1 MDREEY
7 LEWISEGFTLLR
19 KSAFNRCLV
28 TKDCNERP
36 IRAHSVSRS
45 VLMDI
50 QANGHV
56 ISPGTKLSTSRSRY
70 PEPALRFLHRGIRQ
84 ASTGNFACQLHDGI
98 FTPIDDE
105 AMDFGDRKI
114 LNLLFYRAVIRELWQ
129 LLRVQRAVMWL
140 EERMRLP
147 GPQSAHPENRQKA
160 LDDLAA
166 RLRLLIDTDNP
177 NNHAVQIEHIVR
189 RFKTDQPVVAASCA
203 GGGSELAFD
212 RVTGRELSQNELH
225 SITRREPNTC
235 WGLTVVPR
243 RYEHVVVAS
252 WIKGSLATHYFRH
265 LTEVSG
271 RELQAAVSGDLIYFC
286 ENWFLH
292 PTVWKS
298 YGEKKQQAIL
308 KAYDNLM
315 ELQRGE
321 YKWFDRVNKSW
332 YSYLRIPNRH
342 QLNLFSYRQSTT
354 P

>member
-1 MDREEY
+1 MDRDDY
-7 LEWISEGFTLLR
+7 REWTSEGFTLLQ
-19 KSAFNRCLV
+19 KNAFNPCLA
-28 TKDCNERP
+28 TKDCNEHS
-36 IRAHSVSRS
+36 IRAHSVSRA

-56 ISPGTKLSTSRSRY
+56 ISPGTKLLGSKSGYSQ
-70 PEPALRFLHRGIRQ
+70 PAIRFLRTGIRQ

-105 AMDFGDRKI
+105 AMDFGDGKR

-140 EERMRLP
+140 EERMQLP
-147 GPQSAHPENRQKA
+147 GPQSGHPENRQKA
-160 LDDLAA
+160 LYDLAA
-166 RLRLLIDTDNP
+166 RLRLLIDTDNS
-177 NNHAVQIEHIVR
+177 NNRAVQIEHIVR

-212 RVTGRELSQNELH
+212 RVTGQELSQNELH

-252 WIKGSLATHYFRH
+252 WIKDSLATHYFRH
-265 LTEVSG
+265 LTEVNG
-271 RELQAAVSGDLIYFC
+271 RELQAAVSGELIYFC

-292 PTVWKS
+292 PTVWES
-298 YGEKKQQAIL
+298 YGEEKQQAIL
-308 KAYDNLM
+308 K
-315 ELQRGE
+315 
-321 YKWFDRVNKSW
+321 S
-332 YSYLRIPNRH
+332 I
-342 QLNLFSYRQSTT
+342 
-354 P
+354 